1 MEESATYTHAEWRV
15 RPGREAEF
23 ISAWEALAAIF
34 RRLPRPP
41 LWGTLLRSSTEL
53 TLFYSFGPWRSAA
66 DVMEMRADEEVQAA
80 FAALQALCE
89 SMRPGMYEVVRHVA
103 VGARGA
109 GPPSPGAP

>member
-23 ISAWEALAAIF
+23 LSAWEALAAIF
-34 RRLPRPP
+34 SHLPHPP
-41 LWGTLLRSSTEL
+41 LWGTLLRSNTEP

-66 DVMEMRADEEVQAA
+66 DVMEMRADGEVQAA

-103 VGARGA
+103 VGTRGA
-109 GPPSPGAP
+109 GPSSPGAP